1 MSKKRNQKGFTLV
14 EVLVAMMITL
24 ITAVGFFGYIYNA
37 IAQRAAL
44 KKNNIA
50 YNIAVD
56 VADRLAKLPKDHV
69 LIAPKTG
76 NLKYIGYDAS
86 YNLKKCSGSTPSGNI
101 TVDSNG
107 KTEYSDPFGGGS
119 IFLYDNN
126 TGIFGS
132 GVTLNTAANANIDH
146 PNIKTDAAYVSTINS
161 VVNPIRRD
169 ENGVT
174 YYVVWSVA
182 YMPCN
187 STDKAMIFITVY
199 WIDPEP
205 SGNSVSNVNTNI
217 SSGKAVIKS
226 ISITS
231 DKAYKVEQ

>member
-1 MSKKRNQKGFTLV
+1 MSNKQNQKGFTLV

-24 ITAVGFFGYIYNA
+24 IAAVGFFGYIYTS
-37 IAQRAAL
+37 IAQRASL
-44 KKNNIA
+44 KKHNIA
-50 YNIAVD
+50 YNVAVD
-56 VADRLAKLPKDHV
+56 VADKLAKLPKDHA

-76 NLKYIGYDAS
+76 NLKYVGYDAS
-86 YNLKKCSGSTPSGNI
+86 YNLKKCVGSNPSGNI
-101 TVDSNG
+101 TYSNNIP
-107 KTEYSDPFGGGS
+107 EYSNPFSGTTL
-119 IFLYDNN
+119 FLYDNN
-126 TGIFGS
+126 TGIFGT
-132 GVTLNTAANANIDH
+132 GVTLNTASNSNIDH
-146 PNIKTDAAYVSTINS
+146 PNTKTDATYISTINS

-174 YYVVWSVA
+174 YYVVWSVV

-205 SGNSVSNVNTNI
+205 SDNSAGNVNTNI
-217 SSGKAVIKS
+217 SSGKAAIKS